1 MWVERSVQCCQT
13 VIVYFPYTSHINSAW
28 FHSVFLLMIIQRR
41 IQATGRVFNTHCK
54 GFSFFGRC
62 RQQGRPVE
70 AMQGR
75 ERTKTPWHTNKSKT
89 DDEFIF
95 IYMKKDLDCT
105 VPSQILDVIIYILL
119 IKISLLCPYLNLS
132 AKWSQLAWMFCTKQF
147 WF

>member
-1 MWVERSVQCCQT
+1 
-13 VIVYFPYTSHINSAW
+13 
-28 FHSVFLLMIIQRR
+28 MIIQRR

-105 VPSQILDVIIYILL
+105 VPSQILDVIYIHTFNKNLFVVSLFKSLCQMKSIGLDVLHQTVL
-119 IKISLLCPYLNLS
+119 ILILDVDIMNSFSSLPF
-132 AKWSQLAWMFCTKQF
+132 Q
-147 WF
+147 